1 MGSKDDP
8 FDPAGKTVIRPSRP
22 NPGRPN
28 PDRPNTGRKQ
38 KTVLAR
44 DAPAPDSTVIAPAGI
59 PEPTVFDPNAGRQPP
74 AQAEVTGT
82 VIYQGAPFTE
92 ASADPSFPAAAV
104 GKTPWDAL
112 LGASDGIDYGTAN
125 PIVAAAAPLLMLLG
139 HLRLVAV
146 ERQAEPLA
154 GHVADLIED
163 FDRKIARTDTSEEDA
178 RIASYVLC
186 ETADDIIANL
196 PGSSR
201 DGWAQHA
208 MLSRFFQVKPT
219 GAGFF
224 QALNTVLATPEPH
237 RNLIEL
243 MHVCMSLGFEGQY
256 RGQAREG
263 LERVRRDVYE
273 TLAYFRV
280 PGDDDISPRWR
291 GLSLTSAQGS
301 TRIPLWAIAA
311 ATAAVLTAAFFTLRV
326 LITNDGEAVAREL
339 LALNPA
345 TPVTIER
352 AAFVPLTEEVK
363 VVAAPTTIA
372 QVDRIRAALGKEIE
386 AGGVSVGT
394 KGDFIVVEISNALL
408 FQSGRADVKAE
419 FEPVAISIAAALN
432 AERGPIRIVG
442 HTDNVKPKKTSAF
455 KSNFDLSVARAQA
468 VEKMIAA
475 HFSDPSRTKV
485 EGKGE
490 DEPIADNATPEG
502 RAKNRRVDVM
512 IPREE
517 TL

>member
-1 MGSKDDP
+1 MSSKDDP

-22 NPGRPN
+22 NPGR
-28 PDRPNTGRKQ
+28 KQ
-38 KTVLAR
+38 KTAR
-44 DAPAPDSTVIAPAGI
+44 DAPAPNSTVIAPASI
-59 PEPTVFDPNAGRQPP
+59 PQSTVFDANAGRQPP
-74 AQAEVTGT
+74 PPADVTGT
-82 VIYQGAPFTE
+82 VIYQGAPF
-92 ASADPSFPAAAV
+92 AAAPAGPSFPAETA
-104 GKTPWDAL
+104 GKTPLDAL
-112 LGASDGIDYGTAN
+112 LGAGDGVDYGTAN

-154 GHVADLIED
+154 EHVAGLIED

-196 PGSSR
+196 PGSGR
-201 DGWAQHA
+201 EMWAQHS
-208 MLSRFFQVKPT
+208 MLQHFFQVKPT

-243 MHVCMSLGFEGQY
+243 MHISLSLGFEGQY
-256 RGQAREG
+256 RGQPREG

-273 TLAYFRV
+273 TLAYFHV
-280 PGDDDISPRWR
+280 PGDDDISPRWQ

-301 TRIPLWAIAA
+301 RRVPLWAIAA

-326 LITNDGEAVAREL
+326 LITNDGEAVAGEL

-345 TPVTIER
+345 APVTIER
-352 AAFVPLTEEVK
+352 TGFVPLTEEVK
-363 VVAAPTTIA
+363 VVAAPATIA
-372 QVDRIRAALGKEIE
+372 QVDRIRNALGKEIE

-432 AERGPIRIVG
+432 AERGPVRIVG

-455 KSNFDLSVARAQA
+455 KSNFDLSVARAQS

>member
-1 MGSKDDP
+1 MSSDDP
-8 FDPAGKTVIRPSRP
+8 FDPGGKTVIRPSRL
-22 NPGRPN
+22 NPGRKP
-28 PDRPNTGRKQ
+28 

-44 DAPAPDSTVIAPAGI
+44 DAPPPDSTMIAPAGI
-59 PEPTVFDPNAGRQPP
+59 PESTVFDPNAGRAPP
-74 AQAEVTGT
+74 PQGDVTGT

-92 ASADPSFPAAAV
+92 APADPSFHGSAGTAA
-104 GKTPWDAL
+104 KTPWDAL
-112 LGASDGIDYGTAN
+112 LGASDGVDYGATN

-146 ERQAEPLA
+146 ERQADKLA
-154 GHVADLIED
+154 EHVAGLIED

-201 DGWAQHA
+201 DAWAQHA
-208 MLSRFFQVKPT
+208 MLQRFFQVKPT

-243 MHVCMSLGFEGQY
+243 MHACLSLGFEGQY
-256 RGQAREG
+256 RGQPREG

-273 TLAYFRV
+273 TSAYFRTDN
-280 PGDDDISPRWR
+280 DDEISPRWQ

-301 TRIPLWAIAA
+301 RRIPLWAIAS
-311 ATAAVLTAAFFTLRV
+311 ATVAVLTAAFFTLRV
-326 LITNDGEAVAREL
+326 LITNDGEAVAGEL

-345 TPVTIER
+345 TPVAIER
-352 AAFVPLTEEVK
+352 TGFVPLTEEVK
-363 VVAAPTTIA
+363 VVAAPVTIA
-372 QVDRIRAALGKEIE
+372 QVDRIRTALAKEIE

-408 FQSGRADVKAE
+408 FQSGRADVKPE
-419 FEPVAISIAAALN
+419 FEPVAVRIAAALD

-455 KSNFDLSVARAQA
+455 KSNFDLSVARAQS

-490 DEPIADNATPEG
+490 DEPVADNATPEG